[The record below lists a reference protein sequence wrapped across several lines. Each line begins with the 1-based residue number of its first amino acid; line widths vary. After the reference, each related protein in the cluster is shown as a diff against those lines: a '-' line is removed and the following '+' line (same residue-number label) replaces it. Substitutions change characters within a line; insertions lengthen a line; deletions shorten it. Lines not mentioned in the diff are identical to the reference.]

1 MTLRGAGVD
10 VDARRA
16 GRLVVGVCLVALAVL
31 VVVLFVAG
39 ANKNAQINNLRR
51 HGAPVEI
58 TVTKCIGLLGGSGSN
73 GAGYACTGTYTVG
86 GRRYDEAIPGNA
98 LLVTGATVR
107 GDPTLVSTVVAV
119 TTERA
124 SWRVFIVPTILLIIL
139 VLLVGTLV
147 LRRRRLGG
155 TE

>member
-1 MTLRGAGVD
+1 MD

-98 LLVTGATVR
+98 LLVTGAKLRGVTVR